1 MHETGAPTL
10 VTTEKQKRARPNIYH
25 FENRGK
31 RKAWL
36 LSDCRRSRDIRR
48 AEDDFKPQKK
58 MMLKIK
64 KERAERRQG
73 SKGEKGTWFW
83 HMERKVAVGDSSGGV

>member
-1 MHETGAPTL
+1 ML
-10 VTTEKQKRARPNIYH
+10 MTEKQERAKPNIYD

-36 LSDCRRSRDIRR
+36 LSDRRRSRDIRR

-58 MMLKIK
+58 MALKTK

-73 SKGEKGTWFW
+73 LKGEKGTWFW
-83 HMERKVAVGDSSGGV
+83 HIECKAAVGDSSVGV